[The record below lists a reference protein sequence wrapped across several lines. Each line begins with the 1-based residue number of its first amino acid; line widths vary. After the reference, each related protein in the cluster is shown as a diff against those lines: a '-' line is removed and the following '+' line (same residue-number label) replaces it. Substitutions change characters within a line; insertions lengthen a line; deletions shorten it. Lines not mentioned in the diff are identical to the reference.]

1 MRPRRWQAW
10 CGSVLLACVVLPE
23 ALPAHD
29 LRWAYLD
36 LRQTGPETYD
46 VLWKTPEVA
55 RDTGPGGVFPR
66 FPATCVD
73 VSEPVRHDAG
83 GTRVERWSLR
93 HPGGLAGQTIH
104 IDGLQGASGDVLV
117 RHERLDGS
125 VQFVRLTLD
134 QPDLLLTAAPRAG
147 DVVRT
152 YLGLGVGHILL
163 GIDHLLFV
171 LALLLLTRGAMQLVK
186 TITAFTLAHSIT
198 LALATLDLVH
208 VRSAPVEA
216 CIALSIVFVAAEIVH
231 ARQGRPGLTAR
242 APWIVA
248 FAFGLLHGFGFA
260 GALREVGLP
269 DDAIP
274 LALLFFNVGVEL
286 GQLLFV
292 AAVVLLRQ
300 LLRWMGRRLARHQRL
315 PAPAWAWRIV
325 PYAIGTLAML
335 WLLERTLGAA

>member
-1 MRPRRWQAW
+1 L
-10 CGSVLLACVVLPE
+10 VLLGLL
-23 ALPAHD
+23 ALPAPVHAHD

-36 LRQTGPETYD
+36 LKQTGPETYD
-46 VLWKTPEVA
+46 VLWKTPELPGHAGKAGVA
-55 RDTGPGGVFPR
+55 DFTPR
-66 FPATCVD
+66 FPATCVELT
-73 VSEPVRHDAG
+73 EPLRHDAG
-83 GTRVERWSLR
+83 GARIVCWSLR

-104 IDGLQGASGDVLV
+104 IDGLQGASSDVLV
-117 RHERLDGS
+117 RHERLDGT
-125 VQFVRLTLD
+125 VQFARLTPD
-134 QPDLLLTAAPRAG
+134 QPDLLLAAASRAS
-147 DVVRT
+147 DVVTT

-171 LALLLLTRGAMQLVK
+171 LALLLLTRGAMHLVK

-231 ARQGRPGLTAR
+231 AHQGRPGITAR

-269 DDAIP
+269 EDAIP
-274 LALLFFNVGVEL
+274 LALLFFNLGVEL

-292 AAVVLLRQ
+292 AAIVLS
-300 LLRWMGRRLARHQRL
+300 RWMARRLARHLRL

-325 PYAIGTLAML
+325 PYGIGTLAML